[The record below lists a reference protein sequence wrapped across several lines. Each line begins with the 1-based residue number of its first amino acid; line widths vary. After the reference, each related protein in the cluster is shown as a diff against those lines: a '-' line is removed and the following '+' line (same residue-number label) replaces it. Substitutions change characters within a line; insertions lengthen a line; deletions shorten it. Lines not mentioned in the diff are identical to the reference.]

1 MYVGYAEF
9 SHPSWLG
16 LVCRHATAHHHMA
29 APAHSGVY
37 RWQMRANRAEGTVS
51 QRQVAYPFFCVVQ
64 LRTALVMTP
73 GPSLRQSLVLTAL
86 ERKEFEFSDLDE
98 WMREADQVIRR
109 SQALLDRIV
118 KKQPTVYRGNTP

>member
-1 MYVGYAEF
+1 MIKPMYVGYAEF

-37 RWQMRANRAEGTVS
+37 RWQMRANCAEGTVS

-73 GPSLRQSLVLTAL
+73 YCALSCQWVRDCVRYGRKSLRVMGS
-86 ERKEFEFSDLDE
+86 
-98 WMREADQVIRR
+98 
-109 SQALLDRIV
+109 
-118 KKQPTVYRGNTP
+118 